1 MNDVILNHV
10 SVRKF
15 ANKPVETQLLQ
26 KIYEAAV
33 RASNTG
39 NMQWY
44 SIIETTDSELK
55 QRLRKECHFN
65 QAMVEDAP
73 VVLTFCADIN
83 RFNKWCELNNAQ
95 PGYDNFLSFYTA
107 SVDTII
113 AAQNACI
120 AAESFGLGICYLGT
134 TNYTAER
141 IIKILQLPQGVVP
154 VTTIVLGYP
163 DEKPLQTDRLPIDA
177 IVHKQV
183 YHDYSNESIKT
194 IYNQKDTSEFYKD
207 IVKTN
212 NVETLAHVFTEKR
225 YAVQNNIAFSK
236 SLIDVLIKQGFM
248 NQ

>member
-95 PGYDNFLSFYTA
+95 PGYDNFLSFY
-107 SVDTII
+107 
-113 AAQNACI
+113 
-120 AAESFGLGICYLGT
+120 
-134 TNYTAER
+134 
-141 IIKILQLPQGVVP
+141 
-154 VTTIVLGYP
+154 
-163 DEKPLQTDRLPIDA
+163 
-177 IVHKQV
+177 
-183 YHDYSNESIKT
+183 
-194 IYNQKDTSEFYKD
+194 
-207 IVKTN
+207 
-212 NVETLAHVFTEKR
+212 
-225 YAVQNNIAFSK
+225 
-236 SLIDVLIKQGFM
+236 
-248 NQ
+248 